1 LTNIQGPNRGSVTG
15 LNGVSASSA
24 KKTGAV
30 ASRALGGI
38 AGKMADTISSAL
50 ALGGEED
57 EPDFSQGGND
67 PYDIE
72 EMVEELANELPGGP
86 TERGALSRSLHEF
99 VQEGAALFL
108 ARPESRSLAFIERVI
123 ASGQNNDAPAD
134 LASVTNA
141 IDHATIK
148 IKAAIT

>member
-1 LTNIQGPNRGSVTG
+1 LTNIQGSNRGTINSIGGVAAG
-15 LNGVSASSA
+15 LN

-38 AGKMADTISSAL
+38 AGKMADTISAAL
-50 ALGGEED
+50 SLGGEDD
-57 EPDFSQGGND
+57 EPDFSQGGSD
-67 PYDIE
+67 PYEIE
-72 EMVEELANELPGGP
+72 EVVEALAGELSGGP
-86 TERGALSRSLHEF
+86 KEKGALSRSLHEF

-134 LASVTNA
+134 LASVTDA
-141 IDHATIK
+141 VEHATIM
-148 IKAAIT
+148 IKAALS